1 MKLKL
6 DENGHVVVE
15 NGMPVYVHEDGKEI
29 PFDANKATVKIAELN
44 GEAKQHREAKSR
56 RKQNFWHFRGLRIR
70 KRQSKPWK
78 P

>member
-29 PFDANKATVKIAELN
+29 PFDATKATAKIAELKN
-44 GEAKQHREAKSR
+44 TVKPKSR
-56 RKQNFWHFRGLRIR
+56 RKQNSRHFRGLTIR
-70 KRQSKPWK
+70 KQQSKPWK
-78 P
+78 R

>member
-29 PFDANKATVKIAELN
+29 PFDATKATAKSQSLTVRRKNTVKP
-44 GEAKQHREAKSR
+44 KSR
-56 RKQNFWHFRGLRIR
+56 RRQNSRHFRGLTIR
-70 KRQSKPWK
+70 KQQSKPWK
-78 P
+78 R